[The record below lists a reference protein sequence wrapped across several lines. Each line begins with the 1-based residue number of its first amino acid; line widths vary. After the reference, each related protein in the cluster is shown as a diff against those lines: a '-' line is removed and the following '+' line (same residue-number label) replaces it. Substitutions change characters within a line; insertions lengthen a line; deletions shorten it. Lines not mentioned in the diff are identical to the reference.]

1 MFASD
6 LHKHNKLSI
15 CLLNIIWGG
24 ICNVNKTTRWSKKF
38 RDISQRKTCIKKENK
53 GGGGSSVY
61 KLDIFLCQNRFF

>member
-38 RDISQRKTCIKKENK
+38 RDISQPALRE
-53 GGGGSSVY
+53 GGGGRASISSTYFSV
-61 KLDIFLCQNRFF
+61 RTGFFKY

>member
-53 GGGGSSVY
+53 GGGGER
-61 KLDIFLCQNRFF
+61 L